1 MTRISNFLATCATC
15 TSVLAGAAVALMM
28 VQVTLD
34 VAMRHLFGSPL
45 PGTLTIVSYYYMVIA
60 AFVPLALAEQRD
72 AHISVEF
79 VTDLMPKGVQRHLA
93 GLMLLPTALVTAML
107 TWRTWEAA
115 LSAMAKGTAE
125 ISGATKIAVW
135 PAYFALPLGAGLMT
149 LILALRFAL
158 YVTGK
163 TPQEAPE

>member
-1 MTRISNFLATCATC
+1 MKRISRFLSTCATC

-60 AFVPLALAEQRD
+60 AFVPLALAEQRE

-93 GLMLLPTALVTAML
+93 GLMLPGIDLPYFLNTDGIML
-107 TWRTWEAA
+107 CAA
-115 LSAMAKGTAE
+115 VGIQLE
-125 ISGATKIAVW
+125 
-135 PAYFALPLGAGLMT
+135 T
-149 LILALRFAL
+149 LD
-158 YVTGK
+158 
-163 TPQEAPE
+163 